1 MRVLQ
6 FVSRLFVGL
15 IFIFSGFVK
24 AVDPM
29 GSTFKFTDYFL
40 AFGTDAL
47 KEIAFPLAILL
58 STLEFTLGMALI
70 FNSRKNITAWLALL
84 FMLFFTPLTFILA
97 IQNPV
102 TDCGCFGDALV
113 LSNWE
118 TFWKNIVILAFT
130 LVIFLRR
137 KKDENQHPIW
147 EQNLLIGFALIVSVW
162 ISTYSYRHLPLI
174 DFRPYHIGANISDGM
189 RIPEGAPADEYRS
202 LFKYQKDG
210 VVKEFDETNYPW
222 QDTSWKYVDSEQI
235 KIKEGYTPPIH
246 DFSISNETEG
256 DITNMVL
263 SDNGYTFLLV
273 SKNLSEIN
281 ESALLKI
288 KELAFYA
295 LGNNIQ
301 FIGLTASGED
311 VMQGFKTTNELPFD
325 FYNTDEI
332 QLKTIIR
339 SNPGLVLLKKGTI
352 LDKWHF
358 RDFPGTNQLQGDL
371 AAYSIT
377 KHQTL
382 NINLF
387 IISIT
392 STLLL
397 LLVLFSLIRIRLA
410 EAKNRLRL

>member
-1 MRVLQ
+1 MRVVQ
-6 FVSRLFVGL
+6 FISRIFVGL
-15 IFIFSGFVK
+15 VFIFSGFVK

-40 AFGTDAL
+40 AFGMDSL

-97 IQNPV
+97 ITNPV
-102 TDCGCFGDALV
+102 TDCGCFGDALI

-118 TFWKNIVILAFT
+118 TFWKNIVILACT
-130 LVIFLRR
+130 LLLFFKRN
-137 KKDENQHPIW
+137 KKDNQHPVW
-147 EQNLLIGFALIVSVW
+147 EQNLLIGFALCVSVW
-162 ISTYSYRHLPLI
+162 ISIYSYRHLPVI
-174 DFRPYHIGANISDGM
+174 DFRPYHIGANINEGM
-189 RIPEGAPADEYRS
+189 LIPDGAPADEYRS
-202 LFKYQKDG
+202 LFKYEKDG
-210 VVKEFDETNYPW
+210 LVKEFDETNYPW
-222 QDTSWKYVDSEQI
+222 QDTTWKYVDSEQI

-246 DFSISNETEG
+246 DFSISNDSNG

-263 SDNGYTFLLV
+263 QNKGYSFLLISKDISEIDDESV
-273 SKNLSEIN
+273 SKIN
-281 ESALLKI
+281 ELSL
-288 KELAFYA
+288 YA
-295 LGNNIQ
+295 LNNNIQ
-301 FIGLTASGED
+301 FIGLTSSGSDEINE
-311 VMQGFKTTNELPFD
+311 FTTSHELPFE

-339 SNPGLVLLKKGTI
+339 SNPGLVLLKEGTI

-358 RDFPGTNQLQGDL
+358 RDFPKANQLQGDL
-371 AAYSIT
+371 SAYSIT

-397 LLVLFSLIRIRLA
+397 LIILFHLVRIRFA
-410 EAKNRLRL
+410 GTKNRLRL